1 MQCLIELTNETM
13 WAWRFLFWKILN
25 YGFSFFDRYKT
36 PSGSFFFS
44 WEGIFGSLWLSRNGP
59 IVLSLF
65 LLRQLFSNALEIIP
79 HF

>member
-1 MQCLIELTNETM
+1 MKPCGLGDFFSG
-13 WAWRFLFWKILN
+13 RFLTMDSVSLTDTKLLRIA
-25 YGFSFFDRYKT
+25 
-36 PSGSFFFS
+36 FFFFLG
-44 WEGIFGSLWLSRNGP
+44 GIFGSLWLSRNGL